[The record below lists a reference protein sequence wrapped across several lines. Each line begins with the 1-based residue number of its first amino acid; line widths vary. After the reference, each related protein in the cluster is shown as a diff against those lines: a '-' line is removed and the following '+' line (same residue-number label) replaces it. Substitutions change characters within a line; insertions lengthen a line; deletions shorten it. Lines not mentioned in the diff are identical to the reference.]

1 MFYLNNKKIR
11 LLMTFIIAIIWGY
24 FADLRHGDIGWFIGK
39 IIFMPTFH
47 YIIFERGN

>member
-1 MFYLNNKKIR
+1 MDDKKIR

-24 FADLRHGDIGWFIGK
+24 FADLKYGEIGSFIGR
-39 IIFMPTFH
+39 IIFMPCSY